1 MIVIIGSG
9 LAGYTVAKELRA
21 RDKTVKITVISRDD
35 GVFYSKPLL
44 SRALTQD
51 KSADALA
58 MHSSEKMAND
68 LDIQVLTHTTVERI
82 DRTTKTIHHS
92 SGACMYEYLVLACG
106 ATVRS
111 PNWPGAH
118 PDHFYAV
125 NDLVAYRL
133 FRQRLAQ
140 TGCQHL
146 AIVGSGLVGC
156 EFANDLLNG
165 GYRVSMIAKDPLPLS
180 SMVPEAVGSRLLEA
194 LREKGL
200 HWYGGTVVDQ
210 QVQTA
215 EGYAL
220 ALSSGAQCT
229 VDVVLSAIGLQPEW
243 VLAAQAGLSVS
254 HAISV
259 DRYLRTSD
267 PSIYALG
274 DCAAV
279 EGLHLQYVPPL
290 MACARALAATLS
302 GTLTQVIYPV
312 MPVVVKTPAF
322 PIVCVPVPRDI
333 DGHWQVEGTE
343 KNLKAQFFDSNE
355 QLRGFVLTGDC
366 IAEKQTLALSVL
378 PLFSA

>member
-9 LAGYTVAKELRA
+9 LAGYTLAKELRA
-21 RDKTVKITVISRDD
+21 RDKTVKITLISRDD

-58 MHSSEKMAND
+58 MHSSEKMAKD
-68 LDIQVLTHTTVERI
+68 LDIQVITHTSVDSI
-82 DRTTKTIHHS
+82 DRVSKTVHYS
-92 SGACMYEYLVLACG
+92 NGACVYEYLVLACG
-106 ATVRS
+106 ATVRP
-111 PNWPGAH
+111 PNWEGAH

-133 FRQRLAQ
+133 FRQRLEQ
-140 TGCQHL
+140 MDCQHL

-165 GYRVSMIAKDPLPLS
+165 GYHVSMIAKDQLPLS
-180 SMVPEAVGSRLLEA
+180 SMVPDAVGSVLLEA

-200 HWYGGTVVDQ
+200 NWYGSSVVDQ

-215 EGYAL
+215 EGYEL
-220 ALSSGAQCT
+220 ALSSGGQCA
-229 VDVVLSAIGLQPEW
+229 VHVVLSAIGLQPELM
-243 VLAAQAGLSVS
+243 LAKQAGLLVS
-254 HAISV
+254 HAITV

-267 PSIYALG
+267 PHIYALG

-279 EGLHLQYVPPL
+279 DGLHLQYVAPL
-290 MACARALAATLS
+290 MACARALAETLS
-302 GTLTQVIYPV
+302 GTLTQVTYPV
-312 MPVVVKTPAF
+312 MPVVVKTPVF

-343 KNLKAQFFDSNE
+343 KNLKAQFFDCNG
-355 QLRGFVLTGDC
+355 QLRGFVLTGSC
-366 IAEKQTLALSVL
+366 IAEKQTLALSVP
-378 PLFSA
+378 PLLTA